1 LAAAIHG
8 LVIRA
13 AQQARVPGKPEP
25 AAGRSAP
32 LRWA

>member
-13 AQQARVPGKPEP
+13 AQQARVPGKPESP
-25 AAGRSAP
+25 AGSVP
-32 LRWA
+32 LR

>member
-13 AQQARVPGKPEP
+13 AQQARVPGKPES
-25 AAGRSAP
+25 AA
-32 LRWA
+32 